1 MYDYAAAPA
10 GGAPAVIVTTAGVP
24 DSCLFTLA
32 LASGRSAYGV
42 LAEAGGGR
50 PMRLMAPTALP
61 APEAPAAAPEGG
73 AAAEGGSSS
82 GDDSS
87 SSTSGGDGYDD
98 GAEAKGGA
106 WPEAAPAPRAPRSP
120 SPYGPSPYGSRR
132 RALSSALPARRR
144 ALFL

>member
-1 MYDYAAAPA
+1 MTVYDYAAAPA
-10 GGAPAVIVTTAGVP
+10 GGAPAAIVTTAGVP

-32 LASGRSAYGV
+32 LASGRTAYGV

-61 APEAPAAAPEGG
+61 APEEPAAAPEGG
-73 AAAEGGSSS
+73 SS
-82 GDDSS
+82 GGDSS
-87 SSTSGGDGYDD
+87 SSSDGYDD
-98 GAEAKGGA
+98 SAESGA